1 MPSKNM
7 SRWNESS
14 SAPQII
20 NPNTD
25 RGSSINASVL
35 TDSKEVVLCPYIQ
48 KLRSGTMNHTE
59 SHVAPYKRI
68 IQPKNFTGNVKAINH

>member
-25 RGSSINASVL
+25 RGSSTNAAVL

-59 SHVAPYKRI
+59 SRGS
-68 IQPKNFTGNVKAINH
+68 IQKNYTTQKLYR